1 MLLPVGAS
9 ETSTTPDRDY
19 SEALRRHRRERGLSQ
34 NQLAVRLGVTQQSIA
49 RWEHG
54 LPPRR
59 DLMDRIEQ
67 ELGSSTTE
75 VRALGEVIRLP
86 RDDAALEAE
95 RIRKL
100 DDFLDGCIDIVK
112 RGNMLPPEIMLLV
125 ARKLRAFDED
135 DS

>member
-1 MLLPVGAS
+1 
-9 ETSTTPDRDY
+9 
-19 SEALRRHRRERGLSQ
+19 
-34 NQLAVRLGVTQQSIA
+34 
-49 RWEHG
+49 
-54 LPPRR
+54 
-59 DLMDRIEQ
+59 MDRIEQ